1 MAGFENEN
9 GACQSRVLFAGSVQA
24 NHHLSHDNR
33 GQIWVAACYMK
44 PMRDV
49 VIPYVKEL
57 RFEYGVLEPLSP
69 NVRRLIAHNPSPFT
83 YAGTGTYVI
92 GHGRVAVVDPG
103 PASPE
108 HIDDLLRA
116 LGDETVSHILI
127 THTHLDHSP
136 GARLLTARTGART
149 YGFGPHGR
157 TPAEDVKV
165 EEGADFEFVPDHRL
179 SHGEVVQCEGFEVE
193 AVHTPGHCSNHLCF
207 QLRAERALFSGD
219 HVMGW
224 STSVI
229 SPPDGNMADY
239 LRSLTLLL
247 GRDDARFYP
256 THGAPIDDPK
266 PLVQAFIEHR
276 HAREEQILECLR
288 GGPRRIEEMVP
299 VMYAAV
305 SPMLYP
311 AAARSVF
318 AHVLHMLETKRIACD
333 EAPSIEAVY
342 RLP

>member
-1 MAGFENEN
+1 M
-9 GACQSRVLFAGSVQA
+9 RL
-24 NHHLSHDNR
+24 
-33 GQIWVAACYMK
+33 MK
-44 PMRDV
+44 DV

-57 RFEYGVLEPLSP
+57 RFEYGVLEQVSP

-83 YAGTGTYVI
+83 YAGTGTYVV
-92 GHGRVAVVDPG
+92 GRGRVAVIDPG
-103 PASPE
+103 PASQE
-108 HIDDLLRA
+108 HVDNLLRA
-116 LGDETVSHILI
+116 LADETVSHILI

-136 GARLLTARTGART
+136 AARLLAPRTGAKT

-157 TPAEDVKV
+157 SAREDHVKV
-165 EEGADFEFVPDHRL
+165 EEGADFAFAPDVRL
-179 SHGEVVQCEGFEVE
+179 GDGDIIHGDGFGLE

-207 QLRAERALFSGD
+207 QLADERALFSGD

-224 STSVI
+224 STSVV

-239 LRSLTLLL
+239 LRSLAKLL
-247 GRDDARFYP
+247 GRDDARYFP

-266 PLVQAFIEHR
+266 PLVQAFIAHR
-276 HAREEQILECLR
+276 HAREAQILECLKT
-288 GGPRRIEEMVP
+288 GPMKIHTMVP
-299 VMYAAV
+299 IMYAAV

-318 AHVLHMLETKRIACD
+318 AHVLHMLETQRIATD
-333 EAPSIEAVY
+333 GEAAIDALY